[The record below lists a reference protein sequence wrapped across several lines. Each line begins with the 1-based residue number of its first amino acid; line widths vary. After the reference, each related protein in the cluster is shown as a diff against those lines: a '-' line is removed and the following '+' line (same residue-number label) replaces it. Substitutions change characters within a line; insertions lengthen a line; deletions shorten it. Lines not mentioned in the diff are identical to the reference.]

1 MKDFKVL
8 KFLDNFRGFFEKLG
22 VDYHIMRKI
31 LQIKLIMDGR
41 RVPTAVGGAS
51 KKKNEDK
58 YENGFFKSLW
68 IYGLIGI
75 IMVPFVTM
83 GKNFIFQM
91 SFVFGMLMF
100 MVITSLISDF
110 SSVLLDIRDKN
121 ILFSKPVD
129 NKTLSTAKVIHILI
143 YMFFMTIS
151 LSGIPLVAALI
162 SHGILFFIIFVFEII
177 LMDLFIVVLTA
188 LLYLL
193 VLKFFDGEK
202 LKDIINYVQI
212 VLSITISIGYQ
223 LIGRVF
229 EISNIKVIFMPKWWQ
244 YFIAPIWFGAPFEVI
259 LHGNQN
265 ISFIVLS
272 VLALVVPIISIF
284 IYIKLIPSFERNLQK
299 LNNNAAK
306 VEKGNKVIYDIISKI
321 ICVSKEERTFFR
333 FASNMMRNEREFKLK
348 VYPSL
353 GFSLI
358 FPFIFMF
365 NMLKDEGLVKLASS
379 KVYLYIYFCAL
390 MLPTVIMMMKYS
402 GRYKGA
408 WIYKTMPIKNI
419 ASIFKGT
426 LKAFIV
432 NLLLPVYIVECL
444 IFIYIF
450 GMRILP
456 DLIVVFLNMMLFTVI
471 CFRVMKKSLPFSEGF
486 GVSGQGEGLIII
498 PLMLLIGAL
507 AGVHYFCTK
516 FNCGVYIYMIVAF
529 VMVIAA
535 WKKAFNISVET
546 VNLNE

>member
-1 MKDFKVL
+1 MRDFKVL
-8 KFLDNFRGFFEKLG
+8 KFLDKFRGFFEKLG

-41 RVPTAVGGAS
+41 RVPTAVGGSGKS
-51 KKKNEDK
+51 KD
-58 YENGFFKSLW
+58 ENKHENAFFKSLW
-68 IYGLIGI
+68 IYGLMGI
-75 IMVPFVTM
+75 IMVPFIVM
-83 GKNFIFQM
+83 RKNFIFQM

-100 MVITSLISDF
+100 MTITSLISDF

-121 ILFSKPVD
+121 IMFSKPVD
-129 NKTLSTAKVIHILI
+129 NKTLSTAKVIHVLI

-162 SHGILFFIIFVFEII
+162 RHGILFFIIFAFEII
-177 LMDLFIVVLTA
+177 LMDLFIVVFTA

-229 EISNIKVIFMPKWWQ
+229 EISNIKVIFTPKWWQ

-259 LHGNQN
+259 LNGNKN
-265 ISFIVLS
+265 VPFIALS
-272 VLALVVPIISIF
+272 ILALFVPIISILV
-284 IYIKLIPSFERNLQK
+284 YIKLIPSFERNLQK

-306 VEKGNKVIYDIISKI
+306 AEKRSKIIYDIISKI
-321 ICVSKEERTFFR
+321 ICFSKEERTFFR
-333 FASNMMRNEREFKLK
+333 FASNMMKNEREFKLK

-408 WIYKTMPIKNI
+408 WIYKTMPITNI
-419 ASIFKGT
+419 ANIFKGT

-432 NLLLPVYIVECL
+432 NLLLPVYIIECV

-450 GMRILP
+450 GMRIFP
-456 DLIVVFLNMMLFTVI
+456 DLIVTFLSMMLFTVI
-471 CFRVMKKSLPFSEGF
+471 CFRVMEKSLPFSESF
-486 GVSGQGEGLIII
+486 GVSKQGEGLIII

-507 AGVHYFCTK
+507 AGVHYFCTT
-516 FNCGVYIYMIVAF
+516 FSYGIYIYMVVVF
-529 VMVIAA
+529 VMVIVA
-535 WKKAFNISVET
+535 WKKAFNIPMET
-546 VNLNE
+546 IN

>member
-1 MKDFKVL
+1 MRDFKVL
-8 KFLDNFRGFFEKLG
+8 KFLDKFRGFFEKLG

-31 LQIKLIMDGR
+31 LQVKLIMDGR
-41 RVPTAVGGAS
+41 RVPTAVGGSS
-51 KKKNEDK
+51 KNKNENK

-75 IMVPFVTM
+75 IMVPFVIM

-100 MVITSLISDF
+100 MVMTSLISDF

-129 NKTLSTAKVIHILI
+129 NKTLSTAKVIHVLI

-151 LSGIPLVAALI
+151 ISGVPLVAALI
-162 SHGILFFIIFVFEII
+162 RHGVLFFIIFVFEII
-177 LMDLFIVVLTA
+177 FMDLFIVVLTA
-188 LLYLL
+188 LLYL
-193 VLKFFDGEK
+193 VILKFFDGEK
-202 LKDIINYVQI
+202 LKDMINYVQI
-212 VLSITISIGYQ
+212 VLSIAISIGYQ

-229 EISNIKVIFMPKWWQ
+229 EISNIKVIFTPKWWQ
-244 YFIAPIWFGAPFEVI
+244 YFVAPIWFGAPFEVI

-272 VLALVVPIISIF
+272 ILAVVVPIISIF
-284 IYIKLIPSFERNLQK
+284 AYIKLIPSFERNLQK
-299 LNNNAAK
+299 LNNNSGK
-306 VEKGNKVIYDIISKI
+306 GEKRNKVIYDIISKI
-321 ICVSKEERTFFR
+321 ICFSKEERTFFR
-333 FASNMMRNEREFKLK
+333 FASNMMKNEREFKLK

-358 FPFIFMF
+358 FPFIFIF
-365 NMLKDEGLVKLASS
+365 NMLKDDGLSKLASS

-408 WIYKTMPIKNI
+408 WVYKTMPIKNI
-419 ASIFKGT
+419 ANIFKGT

-432 NLLLPVYIVECL
+432 NLLLPIYIIECV

-450 GMRILP
+450 GMRIFP
-456 DLIVVFLNMMLFTVI
+456 DLIVIFFNMMLFTVI
-471 CFRVMKKSLPFSEGF
+471 CFRVMKKSLPFSESF
-486 GVSGQGEGLIII
+486 GVSKQGEGLIMI
-498 PLMLLIGAL
+498 PLMILIGAL
-507 AGVHYFCTK
+507 AGVHYFCTT
-516 FNCGVYIYMIVAF
+516 FNYGIYIYMVVAF
-529 VMVIAA
+529 VMVIVA
-535 WKKAFNISVET
+535 WKKAFNISLDAI
-546 VNLNE
+546 N